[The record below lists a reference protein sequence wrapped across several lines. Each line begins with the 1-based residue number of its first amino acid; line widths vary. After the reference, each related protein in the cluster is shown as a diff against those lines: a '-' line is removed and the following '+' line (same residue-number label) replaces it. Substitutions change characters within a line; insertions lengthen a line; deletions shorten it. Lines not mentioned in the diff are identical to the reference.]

1 MAKLYPEYK
10 EEVRKKVIAVAHE
23 IFHEKGFRDT
33 RVSDIAV
40 ALGVTKPTIY
50 HYFSGKDDLF
60 AAVSEYE
67 RKILEDMIFRVF
79 QGRDFLSGAEIFF
92 NTIITEHLE
101 KIGPENIAITTRDE
115 KLRKIIADDRD
126 QFLAIIAGFLQERKK
141 IGEIRED
148 ADAHSL
154 ACALNALFHGLLIYI
169 MQGMDKE
176 DVKRVWIESVRAITQ
191 PISSTVPNDTHIVP
205 QAR

>member
-10 EEVRKKVIAVAHE
+10 DEVRKKVIAVAHN

-33 RVSDIAV
+33 RVSDIAF

-50 HYFSGKDDLF
+50 HYFAGKDDLF
-60 AAVSEYE
+60 AAVAEHE
-67 RKILEDMIFRVF
+67 RKILEDMIFQAF
-79 QGRDFLSGAEIFF
+79 QGRDFLAGAEIFF

-101 KIGPENIAITTRDE
+101 KIGPENIAITTKNE
-115 KLRKIIADDRD
+115 KLKKIIADDRD
-126 QFLAIIAGFLQERKK
+126 QFLAIITGFLHKRKE
-141 IGEIRED
+141 IGEIRRD
-148 ADAHSL
+148 ADEYCL

-176 DVKRVWIESVRAITQ
+176 EVKRVWIESVRAITQ
-191 PISSTVPNDTHIVP
+191 PPMSN
-205 QAR
+205 